1 MQERSKSVVTGRLR
15 VILMALTI
23 FALSF
28 SSSPA
33 HADVKPTPSPAP
45 ILSLAEQYAEAMQ
58 QYKNEMKEYQ
68 DARALRE
75 MQLRI
80 ILRDFNRA
88 LRKAT
93 EDALLAGKSAGS
105 KAALA
110 AARAAAATERDEAV
124 ALLGP
129 EPVLPTPPAKPMKIA
144 KSFAPSQ
151 KPTKKN

>member
-1 MQERSKSVVTGRLR
+1 MRSRSMGARLLQA
-15 VILMALTI
+15 VLITLTI
-23 FALSF
+23 FTLGISG
-28 SSSPA
+28 SPA
-33 HADVKPTPSPAP
+33 HADIKPTPSPAP
-45 ILSLAEQYAEAMQ
+45 ILSPAEQYAEAMQ
-58 QYKNEMKEYQ
+58 KYKDEMKEYQ
-68 DARALRE
+68 DARVLRE
-75 MQLRI
+75 LQLRI

-129 EPVLPTPPAKPMKIA
+129 EPVAPTPPAKPMRIA

-151 KPTKKN
+151 KPAKKN

>member
-1 MQERSKSVVTGRLR
+1 MVTRRSRAAL
-15 VILMALTI
+15 IALTI
-23 FALSF
+23 FTLGI
-28 SSSPA
+28 SSSSA

-45 ILSLAEQYAEAMQ
+45 ILSPADQYAEAMQ
-58 QYKNEMKEYQ
+58 QFKIDMKEYQ
-68 DARALRE
+68 DARVVRE
-75 MQLRI
+75 QQLRI

-88 LRKAT
+88 LRKAA

-110 AARAAAATERDEAV
+110 AARASAANERDEAV

-129 EPVLPTPPAKPMKIA
+129 EPVAPTPPVKPMKMA

-151 KPTKKN
+151 KPGKKN